1 MKKVLF
7 ILVFLGLSQLVTA
20 QISLYISGYVNDI
33 TSGNPVQNHLV
44 IIKSDSANPSTTY
57 PYFSTVYTDATGF
70 YKDTVYLPTGTSQWA
85 CLIQTY
91 DCNYTLQTYN
101 GSYGGG
107 TTLIQHDFL
116 ICSNS
121 NPSAPTAITGGAS
134 GITQTS
140 ALINASVNPNS
151 AQTYAE
157 FEFGPTPSYGFNV
170 SAGQLNGT
178 SVVIVAQVLSGLT
191 PATTYHYRI
200 KAQNGYG
207 VAYGSDEVFTTLPA
221 DSLPVAITNGVSG
234 ITSNGATMYGL
245 YNPNGHSCTIGIEWG
260 LTTSYGSFSS
270 TGGGSGF
277 NYIMDQATI
286 YAFPPNTVVHY
297 RAFLIYSGGTIYGA
311 DSTFT
316 TLGASPCHA
325 AFTISND
332 SANVNDTIHFFD
344 QSTSSSGPIGTYIW
358 AFGDGAV
365 QTITYPQNPNVTHA
379 YLAPGTYV
387 VCLAIQGSDSTCYD
401 QTCDT
406 INVGNPPQCTAAFTS
421 FPDSTTALMTYHF
434 VDQSIGNIV
443 SWLWNFDDP
452 ASGMNNT
459 STLQNVVH
467 SFSAPGTYNV
477 CLTVQ
482 GADSSCFDMTC
493 QTIFTGDSTNCQAN
507 YSYSLDPASGIYTV
521 NFTNLSTGGPANW
534 LWSFG
539 DGTASGDENPS
550 HAYAAP
556 GSYYA
561 CLTMTTNNCTNTYCQ
576 HVVIPDT
583 TAYNQIYGQVFAG
596 SFPLSAGMVMIF
608 SLDTSMNYQP
618 YFNVFNIDSN
628 GVYYF
633 TLVPEGNYYILAIP
647 FDSNGYLPTY
657 YGDVLTW
664 QQATLITLG
673 TPSNPYNINLLPAGV
688 MASGP
693 GSASG
698 LINMARLKSTFVD
711 KVNMLLKDDQGE
723 AIGFTRVNEDGSFD
737 FSEMAF
743 GTYYLYPEMPGITSD
758 QIAITLTAEKPHAEV
773 NMTFNGNKITGFSD
787 ETDILTGWS
796 VYPNPVDDALT
807 LSIDLKQSSA
817 VQLGIYTL
825 ESRQIYQMQV
835 SLNPGRNQVSINPSH
850 LQAGMYLLKVIS
862 NDGIRIVTKVI
873 KK

>member
-1 MKKVLF
+1 MKKI
-7 ILVFLGLSQLVTA
+7 ILLSAFLCLNVMLQA
-20 QISLYISGYVNDI
+20 QIMVFVQGYVKDSA
-33 TSGNPVQNHLV
+33 TGNAIANHMV
-44 IIKSDSANPSTTY
+44 IIRSDSSNPGTTY
-57 PYFSTVYTDATGF
+57 PYYSTVYTNTNGF
-70 YKDTVYLPTGTSQWA
+70 YLDTVPLPTGTTQWA
-85 CLIQTY
+85 CIISTFDCINNLIA
-91 DCNYTLQTYN
+91 YN
-101 GSYGGG
+101 GAFGGG

-121 NPSAPTAITGGAS
+121 NPSAPTAITGGAT

-140 ALINASVNPNS
+140 AMLNGSVNPNS
-151 AQTYAE
+151 AQTYVE

-178 SVVIVAQVLSGLT
+178 SVVLVAQVLSGLT

-200 KAQNGYG
+200 KAQNSHG
-207 VAYGSDEVFTTLPA
+207 TT
-221 DSLPVAITNGVSG
+221 
-234 ITSNGATMYGL
+234 
-245 YNPNGHSCTIGIEWG
+245 
-260 LTTSYGSFSS
+260 
-270 TGGGSGF
+270 
-277 NYIMDQATI
+277 
-286 YAFPPNTVVHY
+286 
-297 RAFLIYSGGTIYGA
+297 YGA

-325 AFTISND
+325 AFTISPD
-332 SANVNDTIHFFD
+332 SANVYDTIHFFD

-358 AFGDGAV
+358 ALGDGAV
-365 QTITYPQNPNVTHA
+365 QTITFPQNPNVTHA
-379 YLAPGTYV
+379 YLAPGIYV

-493 QTIFTGDSTNCQAN
+493 QTIFIGDSTNCQAN

-521 NFTNLSTGGPANW
+521 NFTNLSTGGPATW

-539 DGTASGDENPS
+539 DGSASTVENPS
-550 HAYAAP
+550 HTFAAP
-556 GSYYA
+556 GTYQT
-561 CLTMTTNNCTNTYCQ
+561 CLTMTTNNCTSTYCQ
-576 HVVIPDT
+576 NVVIPDT
-583 TAYNQIYGQVFAG
+583 TAYNQIYGQIFAG
-596 SFPLSAGMVMIF
+596 SFPLDAGMVMIF

-657 YGDVLTW
+657 FGDVLTW

-698 LINMARLKSTFVD
+698 LINLSRLKSTFVD

-825 ESRQIYQMQV
+825 AGQQVYQMQA
-835 SLNPGRNQVSINPSH
+835 SLTAGRNQVSINPSH
-850 LQAGMYLLKVIS
+850 LQAGMYLLKVMS

>member
-70 YKDTVYLPTGTSQWA
+70 YMDTVYLPTGTSQWA

-121 NPSAPTAITGGAS
+121 NPSAPTAITGGAT

-140 ALINASVNPNS
+140 AMLNGSVNPNS

-178 SVVIVAQVLSGLT
+178 SVVLVAQVLSGLT
-191 PATTYHYRI
+191 PGTTYHYRI
-200 KAQNGYG
+200 KAQNSHGTTYG
-207 VAYGSDEVFTTLPA
+207 ADSTFTTLSNPT
-221 DSLPVAITNGVSG
+221 PIAITGNATLITGSGGTINGTFNAG
-234 ITSNGATMYGL
+234 GYNATMVL
-245 YNPNGHSCTIGIEWG
+245 ELG
-260 LTTSYGSFSS
+260 LTTAYNNFTSGPLSGYNNCTMSWGRYGLL
-270 TGGGSGF
+270 
-277 NYIMDQATI
+277 
-286 YAFPPNTVVHY
+286 PNTTYHY
-297 RAFLIYSGGTIYGA
+297 RASLIYPGGTIYGA

-316 TLGASPCHA
+316 TLGASPCQA
-325 AFTISND
+325 AFTYSSD
-332 SANVNDTIHFFD
+332 SAYVYDTIHFFD
-344 QSTSSSGPIGTYIW
+344 QSTTGLGSISTWIW
-358 AFGDGAV
+358 SFGDGTV
-365 QTITYPQNPNVTHA
+365 QTITYPQNPNVFHA
-379 YLAPGTYV
+379 YTAPGSYV
-387 VCLAIQGSDSTCYD
+387 VCLTIHGTDSTCYD

-406 INVGNPPQCTAAFTS
+406 IVVG
-421 FPDSTTALMTYHF
+421 
-434 VDQSIGNIV
+434 
-443 SWLWNFDDP
+443 
-452 ASGMNNT
+452 
-459 STLQNVVH
+459 
-467 SFSAPGTYNV
+467 GT
-477 CLTVQ
+477 
-482 GADSSCFDMTC
+482 G
-493 QTIFTGDSTNCQAN
+493 CQAN
-507 YSYSLDPASGIYTV
+507 FAYSLDPASGIYTV
-521 NFTNLSTGGPANW
+521 NFTNLSTGGPSTW

-539 DGTASGDENPS
+539 DGSASGVENPS
-550 HAYAAP
+550 HTYTAP
-556 GSYYA
+556 GTYNT
-561 CLTMTTNNCTNTYCQ
+561 CLTMITNNCTSTYCQ
-576 HVVIPDT
+576 NVVIPDT

-596 SFPLSAGMVMIF
+596 SFPLDAGMVMIF
-608 SLDTSMNYQP
+608 SLDTSINYQP

-657 YGDVLTW
+657 FGDVLTW

-698 LINMARLKSTFVD
+698 LINLSRLKSTFVD

-723 AIGFTRVNEDGSFD
+723 AIGFTRVNEDGSFN

-773 NMTFNGNKITGFSD
+773 NMTFTGNKITGFSD

-807 LSIDLKQSSA
+807 LSIDLKQSSD

-825 ESRQIYQMQV
+825 EGRQLYQMQV

-850 LQAGMYLLKVIS
+850 LQAGMYLLKVMS

>member
-1 MKKVLF
+1 MKKI
-7 ILVFLGLSQLVTA
+7 ILLSAFLCLNVMLQA
-20 QISLYISGYVNDI
+20 QIMVFVQGYVKDSA
-33 TSGNPVQNHLV
+33 TGNAIANHMV
-44 IIKSDSANPSTTY
+44 IIRSDSSNPGTTY
-57 PYFSTVYTDATGF
+57 PYYSTVYTNTNGF
-70 YKDTVYLPTGTSQWA
+70 YLDTVPLPTGTTQWA
-85 CLIQTY
+85 CIISTY
-91 DCNYTLQTYN
+91 DCINNLFTYN
-101 GSYGGG
+101 GSFGGG

-121 NPSAPTAITGGAS
+121 NPSAPTAITGGAT

-140 ALINASVNPNS
+140 AMLNGSVNPNS

-178 SVVIVAQVLSGLT
+178 SVVLIANVLSGLT

-221 DSLPVAITNGVSG
+221 DSLPVAITNGASG

-325 AFTISND
+325 AFTYSSD

-344 QSTSSSGPIGTYIW
+344 QSTTGSGSISTWIW
-358 AFGDGAV
+358 SFGDGAM
-365 QTITYPQNPNVTHA
+365 QTITYPQNPNVFHA
-379 YLAPGTYV
+379 YNAPGSYFVCLTIYGTDSTCYDVTCDTVYVGSSQPCHAAFTYYADSTGTLSTYHFFDQSTGNITSRIWNFGDPATGSNNTSTLQFPTHTFSTPGMYV
-387 VCLAIQGSDSTCYD
+387 VCLTIHGTDSTCYD

-406 INVGNPPQCTAAFTS
+406 IFVGG
-421 FPDSTTALMTYHF
+421 
-434 VDQSIGNIV
+434 IG
-443 SWLWNFDDP
+443 
-452 ASGMNNT
+452 
-459 STLQNVVH
+459 
-467 SFSAPGTYNV
+467 
-477 CLTVQ
+477 
-482 GADSSCFDMTC
+482 
-493 QTIFTGDSTNCQAN
+493 CQAN
-507 YSYSLDPASGIYTV
+507 FVYTLDPASGIYTV
-521 NFTNLSTGGPANW
+521 NFTNLSTGGPATW

-539 DGTASGDENPS
+539 DGTASTVENPS
-550 HAYAAP
+550 HTYAAP
-556 GSYYA
+556 GAYNT
-561 CLTMTTNNCTNTYCQ
+561 CLTMTTNNCTSTYCQ
-576 HVVIPDT
+576 NVVIPDT

-596 SFPLSAGMVMIF
+596 SFPLASGMVMIF
-608 SLDTSMNYQP
+608 SLDTSINYQP

-633 TLVPEGNYYILAIP
+633 TLVPEGSYYILAIP

-657 YGDVLTW
+657 FGNVLTW

-688 MASGP
+688 MPSGP

-698 LINMARLKSTFVD
+698 LINLSRLKSTFVD
-711 KVNMLLKDDQGE
+711 KVNMLLKNDQGE
-723 AIGFTRVNEDGSFD
+723 AIGFTRVKDDGSFD
-737 FSEMAF
+737 FSAMAL

-773 NMTFNGNKITGFSD
+773 TMTFEGNKILGTGESSG
-787 ETDILTGWS
+787 IVNGWTL
-796 VYPNPVDDALT
+796 YPNPVDDALT
-807 LSIDLKQSSA
+807 LSIDLKQSSD

-825 ESRQIYQMQV
+825 AGRQVYQMQV
-835 SLNPGRNQVSINPSH
+835 SLNPGQNQVSINPSH
-850 LQAGMYLLKVIS
+850 LQAGMYLMKVIS

-873 KK
+873 KN

>member
-1 MKKVLF
+1 MKKIIPFLTLF
-7 ILVFLGLSQLVTA
+7 FFSIILQA
-20 QISLYISGYVNDI
+20 QIMVYVQGFVNDSA
-33 TSGNPVQNHLV
+33 TGNPIQNHLV
-44 IIKSDSANPSTTY
+44 YIQSDSANPSTTY
-57 PYFSTVYTDATGF
+57 PYSSAVYTDATGF
-70 YKDTVYLPTGTSQWA
+70 YMDTVYLPTGTSQWA

-91 DCNYTLQTYN
+91 DCNLFLQTYN
-101 GSYGGG
+101 GFYGGG
-107 TTLIQHDFL
+107 TTLIQHNFL
-116 ICSNS
+116 ICTNS
-121 NPSAPTAITGGAS
+121 NPSAPTAITGGAT

-151 AQTYAE
+151 AQTYTE

-200 KAQNGYG
+200 KAVNSYG
-207 VAYGSDEVFTTLPA
+207 TTYGADSTFTTLSNSTPI
-221 DSLPVAITNGVSG
+221 AITGNATL
-234 ITSNGATMYGL
+234 ITSSGGTIHGTFNAAGYNATVVL
-245 YNPNGHSCTIGIEWG
+245 ELG
-260 LTTSYGSFSS
+260 LTTAYNNFTSGSLSGYNNYTMSWGRYGLL
-270 TGGGSGF
+270 
-277 NYIMDQATI
+277 
-286 YAFPPNTVVHY
+286 PNTTYHY
-297 RAFLIYSGGTIYGA
+297 RASLIYPGGTIYGA

-316 TLGASPCHA
+316 TLGDSLCHA
-325 AFTISND
+325 AFTISPD

-344 QSTSSSGPIGTYIW
+344 QSTTGSGSISKWIW
-358 AFGDGAV
+358 SFGDGAM
-365 QTITYPQNPNVTHA
+365 QTITYPQNPNVTHS
-379 YLAPGTYV
+379 YLLPGTYV

-406 INVGNPPQCTAAFTS
+406 INVGNPPQCIAAFTT
-421 FPDSTTALMTYHF
+421 FPDSTSALMTYHF
-434 VDQSIGNIV
+434 VDQSIGNIA

-452 ASGMNNT
+452 ATGVNNY
-459 STLQNVVH
+459 SSVQNPFH
-467 SFSAPGTYNV
+467 TYSAPGTYNV
-477 CLTVQ
+477 CLTIQ
-482 GADSSCFDMTC
+482 GADSSCTDVTC
-493 QTIFTGDSTNCQAN
+493 HSVVVIIGPGCQAN

-521 NFTNLSTGGPANW
+521 NFTNLSTGGPATW
-534 LWSFG
+534 LWNFG
-539 DGTASGDENPS
+539 DGSASTVENPS
-550 HAYAAP
+550 HTYTAP
-556 GSYYA
+556 GTYQT
-561 CLTMTTNNCTNTYCQ
+561 CLTMTTINNCTSTYCQ
-576 HVVIPDT
+576 NLVIPDT

-596 SFPLSAGMVMIF
+596 SFPLDAGMVMIF

-618 YFNVFNIDSN
+618 YFNVFSIDSN

-657 YGDVLTW
+657 YGDVLNW

-698 LINMARLKSTFVD
+698 LINMARVKSTFVD
-711 KVNMLLKDDQGE
+711 KVNMILKNDLGE
-723 AIGFTRVNEDGSFD
+723 AIGFTQVKEDGSFD
-737 FSEMAF
+737 FSEMAY
-743 GTYYLYPEMPGITSD
+743 GTYYLYPEMPGIISD

-773 NMTFNGNKITGFSD
+773 TMTFDGNKILGAGESASV
-787 ETDILTGWS
+787 LKSWS
-796 VYPNPVDDALT
+796 VFPNPVGDALT

-825 ESRQIYQMQV
+825 AGQQVYQMQA
-835 SLNPGRNQVSINPSH
+835 SLNAGQNQVSINPSH
-850 LQAGMYLLKVIS
+850 LQAGMYLLKVLS